1 MKDLQNTLIINNIS
15 ELLENARKKVV
26 VAVNQTIVL
35 TCFKED
41 FIKIWTKI
49 RKLEGLVLI
58 LKWILS
64 LLFLIFLLFA
74 LVQIFNPVTSDKKDK
89 ISVETETINII
100 VKEKKHPKEN

>member
-41 FIKIWTKI
+41 FIKI
-49 RKLEGLVLI
+49 L
-58 LKWILS
+58 
-64 LLFLIFLLFA
+64 
-74 LVQIFNPVTSDKKDK
+74 
-89 ISVETETINII
+89 
-100 VKEKKHPKEN
+100 